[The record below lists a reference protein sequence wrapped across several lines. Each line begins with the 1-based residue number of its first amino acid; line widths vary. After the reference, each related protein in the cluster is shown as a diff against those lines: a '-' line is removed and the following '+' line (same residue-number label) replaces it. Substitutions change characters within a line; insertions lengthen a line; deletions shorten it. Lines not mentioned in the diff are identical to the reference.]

1 MQFKLL
7 QEQRFRPF
15 FIVQLLGA
23 FNDNV
28 FKTALITLLVF
39 GGLGSNKIDY
49 TFMASALPAVFILPF
64 LLFSATAGQLA
75 DQCEKSMLMR
85 RIKLFEIAIMLF
97 AGLGFYLYDLT
108 LLTTALFFMG
118 VHSSLFGPVKYA
130 YLPQHLSHEELIG
143 GNALVEAATF
153 LAILFGQIL
162 GVALAR
168 QTQYALLASAVTIAI
183 ALAGYWASLSLP
195 NSPAGAS
202 ELRVDWHPARA
213 TWQNLLWAKQN
224 KKIGLALLAISWFWF
239 YGATLLAQFPAFAK
253 DSLHG
258 DQSVFIL
265 LLSIFSCG
273 IGMGS
278 LLCEKLCRRKIE
290 LGLVVWGAVGLGL
303 FGIDLYFASR
313 GIINEFA
320 VLKLNPINFLQCLL
334 DPAYARLLLDIALLG
349 LFGGFYIV
357 PLYAYV
363 QSKVEQSH
371 QARVMASNNILNAL
385 FMVASG
391 VVCIALFKL
400 GLSIASLFLVTAVTN
415 SALLIALC
423 LYQPSLFHAGRRWIP
438 SLFSRQSRYKV

>member
-1 MQFKLL
+1 MQFNLL

-39 GGLGSNKIDY
+39 GGLGTSKTDY
-49 TFMASALPAVFILPF
+49 TFMASALPALFILPF

-75 DQCEKSMLMR
+75 DKFEKSMLMR

-97 AGLGFYLYDLT
+97 AALGFYLYDLT

-130 YLPQHLSHEELIG
+130 YLPQHLAHNELIG
-143 GNALVEAATF
+143 GNALVESATF
-153 LAILFGQIL
+153 LAILLGQIL
-162 GVALAR
+162 GVALAL
-168 QTQYALLASAVTIAI
+168 QTHPALLVSAVTIGI

-195 NSPAGAS
+195 NSAAGAS
-202 ELRVDWHPARA
+202 GLRIDWHPIRA
-213 TWQNLLWAKQN
+213 TWHNLLWAKQN

-253 DSLHG
+253 DSLNG
-258 DQSVFIL
+258 DQTVFIL
-265 LLSIFSCG
+265 LLSLFSCG
-273 IGMGS
+273 IGLGS
-278 LLCEKLCRRKIE
+278 LLCETLSRRKIE
-290 LGLVVWGAVGLGL
+290 LGLVLCGAVGLGL

-313 GIINEFA
+313 GIINQVE
-320 VLKLNPINFLQCLL
+320 VLNAYPLNYLQCLQ
-334 DPAYARLLLDIALLG
+334 DPASARVLLDIALLG
-349 LFGGFYIV
+349 VFGGFYIV

-363 QSKVEQSH
+363 QSTVAQSH

-391 VVCIALFKL
+391 VLSIALLKL
-400 GLSIASLFLVTAVTN
+400 GMSIASLFLVTALMN
-415 SALLIALC
+415 SALLIGLC
-423 LYQPSLFHAGRRWIP
+423 LYQPTLFHAGRRWIA
-438 SLFSRQSRYKV
+438 SLFSGQ

>member
-1 MQFKLL
+1 MQFNLL

-15 FIVQLLGA
+15 FLVQLLGA

-39 GGLGSNKIDY
+39 GGLGTSKIDD
-49 TFMASALPAVFILPF
+49 TFMASALPALFILPF

-75 DQCEKSMLMR
+75 DKLEKSILMR

-97 AGLGFYLYDLT
+97 AALGFYLSDLI

-143 GNALVEAATF
+143 GNALVESATF
-153 LAILFGQIL
+153 LAILLGQIL
-162 GVALAR
+162 GVAIALQA
-168 QTQYALLASAVTIAI
+168 QPALLVSTVTIAI

-195 NSPAGAS
+195 TSPAGAHA
-202 ELRVDWHPARA
+202 LRLDWHPIRA

-239 YGATLLAQFPAFAK
+239 YGATLLAQFPAFVK
-253 DSLHG
+253 DSLNG

-265 LLSIFSCG
+265 LLSLFSCG
-273 IGMGS
+273 IGLGS
-278 LLCEKLCRRKIE
+278 LLCETLSRRKIE
-290 LGLVVWGAVGLGL
+290 LGLVLWGAVGLGL
-303 FGIDLYFASR
+303 FGIDLYFASL
-313 GIINEFA
+313 GLINQVA
-320 VLKLNPINFLQCLL
+320 APNAYPLNYLQCLL
-334 DPAYARLLLDIALLG
+334 DPVRARVLLDIALLG
-349 LFGGFYIV
+349 VFGGFYIV

-363 QSKVEQSH
+363 QSTDAQSH

-385 FMVASG
+385 FMVGSG
-391 VVCIALFKL
+391 VLSIALLKL
-400 GLSIASLFLVTAVTN
+400 GLSIASLFLVTALTN
-415 SALLIALC
+415 SALLIGLC
-423 LYQPSLFHAGRRWIP
+423 LYQPVLFHAGRRWIA
-438 SLFSRQSRYKV
+438 SFFSAQ